1 VRGVPKSQGSVLIF
15 ALMLTVLTTLIG
27 LSLIGMKKGHY
38 SASQLTI
45 RAEQARLL
53 AHAGV
58 HDAIAKLQK
67 DPFFPSGMG
76 DNQTYF
82 SYKESMTAGDSGRA
96 LGYYQ
101 VTVDQLL
108 RDKEGLVV
116 IKSVGQ
122 TAFSG
127 ETSAR
132 HATYVEL
139 NIKAGSFGVV
149 AWKEGR
155 PPGN

>member
-1 VRGVPKSQGSVLIF
+1 MRRWFTSRGSVLIF
-15 ALMLTVLTTLIG
+15 ALLFCVLTTLIG

-38 SASQLTI
+38 SATQLVV
-45 RAEQARLL
+45 RAEQAKLL
-53 AHAGV
+53 AHAGIN
-58 HDAIAKLQK
+58 DAIAKLQK
-67 DPFFPSGMG
+67 DPFFPSGVG
-76 DNQTYF
+76 DAQTTF
-82 SYKESMTAGDSGRA
+82 SYKENLERGDTGEI

-101 VTVDQLL
+101 VTVEQGL
-108 RDKEGLVV
+108 REEHGIVS

-139 NIKAGSFGVV
+139 DIRPGKFGIVL
-149 AWKEGR
+149 WKEGR
-155 PPGN
+155 PPR